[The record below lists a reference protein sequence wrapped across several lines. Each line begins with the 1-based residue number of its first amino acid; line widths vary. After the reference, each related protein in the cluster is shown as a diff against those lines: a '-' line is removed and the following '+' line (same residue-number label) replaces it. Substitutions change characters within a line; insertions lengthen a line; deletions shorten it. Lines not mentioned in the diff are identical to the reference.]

1 MAFPARKVFGTFE
14 KRASVSRK
22 SRELE
27 WFRNLPQLHF
37 DHVSYGFLS
46 SNIFCLRRTL
56 VYQLLRFITKQQ
68 ENKF

>member
-1 MAFPARKVFGTFE
+1 MAFPARKVFGSFE
-14 KRASVSRK
+14 KRASLSRK

-46 SNIFCLRRTL
+46 LQYFLLEKDLRLSTHQ
-56 VYQLLRFITKQQ
+56 VYYKTTRR
-68 ENKF
+68 